1 MDLSETGLPVG
12 TTLFV
17 NESLCSYYRWLWS
30 RPKKLKMSNKIYG
43 FYTVNGTIKVKHH
56 EGDLPVPITHIE
68 DLKKLVP
75 GYDFSKK

>member
-1 MDLSETGLPVG
+1 MDLSETGLLVG
-12 TTLFV
+12 TALFV
-17 NESLCSYYRWLWS
+17 NDSLCSHYRWLWS
-30 RPKKLKMSNKIYG
+30 SCKKLNMSNKIYG

-56 EGDLPVPITHIE
+56 EGDLHVPITHKE